1 MVFCNCEVEETF
13 EGVEY
18 KPLLDYSSYIVNNE
32 IDTCFISRYPEYLP
46 LTYKG
51 NVKNVYLALH
61 DLIPEGEI
69 IIRHDKLKNIICL
82 SEWQSENFK
91 NMFSTLKDL
100 VIPFGYGIDFNLF
113 NKEKQVE
120 RYKFIYSS
128 FPHRG
133 LLPLVQMWRRI
144 HEKYPSAVLHIHCDL
159 DGTWVNSVRP
169 KEIQLIKEIIRE
181 YPDGIYYEG
190 WTSKKDLSNNWN
202 TSEVW
207 LYPCTFL
214 ETFCLTALEAAI
226 SNTLV
231 ITSDLGALKNTVGD
245 RGIVIKGDAY
255 KKEWQDEALEKLFI
269 VLEDEKLKKSYLDR
283 NYKWAENLSW
293 ENRAKDLLE
302 IIPKQIKK
310 EENNKEIN
318 VNDMIDYL
326 KFKKQNKTLNIL
338 QVGRENK
345 DLNNKKGNILEIGKK
360 IIMSSEHNYEIIDK
374 EEEMDKMNSIFD
386 TIIASKM
393 NASDFDYYLVL
404 MKCYN
409 LLSKDGIM
417 IINDCGCVN
426 DFVNS
431 KQLRILER
439 ANDIICVEK

>member
-1 MVFCNCEVEETF
+1 M
-13 EGVEY
+13 
-18 KPLLDYSSYIVNNE
+18 
-32 IDTCFISRYPEYLP
+32 
-46 LTYKG
+46 
-51 NVKNVYLALH
+51 
-61 DLIPEGEI
+61 
-69 IIRHDKLKNIICL
+69 
-82 SEWQSENFK
+82 
-91 NMFSTLKDL
+91 
-100 VIPFGYGIDFNLF
+100 
-113 NKEKQVE
+113 
-120 RYKFIYSS
+120 
-128 FPHRG
+128 
-133 LLPLVQMWRRI
+133 
-144 HEKYPSAVLHIHCDL
+144 
-159 DGTWVNSVRP
+159 
-169 KEIQLIKEIIRE
+169 
-181 YPDGIYYEG
+181 
-190 WTSKKDLSNNWN
+190 
-202 TSEVW
+202 
-207 LYPCTFL
+207 
-214 ETFCLTALEAAI
+214 
-226 SNTLV
+226 
-231 ITSDLGALKNTVGD
+231 
-245 RGIVIKGDAY
+245 
-255 KKEWQDEALEKLFI
+255 
-269 VLEDEKLKKSYLDR
+269 KKSYLDR